1 MMVGCEV
8 LQDER
13 LVSLKIGIDTYKVM
27 AGKRS
32 PYSPQKLKKV
42 YKKMTGV
49 EVEGYANHMI
59 ADGYLY
65 IVPGTGQGVEED
77 CRIMSEILQH

>member
-1 MMVGCEV
+1 MKEGCEV
-8 LQDER
+8 LQNER
-13 LVSLKIGIDTYKVM
+13 LVSLKIGIDAYKVM
-27 AGKRS
+27 VGKRS

-49 EVEGYANHMI
+49 EAEGYANHMI
-59 ADGYLY
+59 AGGYLY
-65 IVPGTGQGVEED
+65 IVPGTGYGIEED

>member
-13 LVSLKIGIDTYKVM
+13 FVSLKIGIDIYKVM

-32 PYSPQKLKKV
+32 PYGPQKLKKV

-49 EVEGYANHMI
+49 EGGSYVNHMI
-59 ADGYLY
+59 SGGYLY
-65 IVPGTGQGVEED
+65 IVPGTGQGIEED
-77 CRIMSEILQH
+77 CRIMSSVLKQ